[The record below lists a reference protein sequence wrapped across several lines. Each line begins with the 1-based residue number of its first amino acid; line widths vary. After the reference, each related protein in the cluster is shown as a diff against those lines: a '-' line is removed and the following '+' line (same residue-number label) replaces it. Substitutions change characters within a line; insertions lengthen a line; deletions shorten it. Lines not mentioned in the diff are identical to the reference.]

1 MNSSFFFDRVVNLFH
16 VQGPLSVELT
26 WRQTISQVFIFW
38 LLITCFVPLFQRK
51 SDAWLS
57 TFITVIIHLFF
68 QITKYYFPQC
78 NPKASRKRCL
88 CPTLLSQNGLVC
100 LSVTRTMLSYLFTIT
115 RLSWQPVFTCF
126 SSAPGKGPGLGSAAV
141 LIGCLLACL
150 EPS

>member
-1 MNSSFFFDRVVNLFH
+1 MPIKFRAHLMTNYVRSIYL
-16 VQGPLSVELT
+16 Q
-26 WRQTISQVFIFW
+26 
-38 LLITCFVPLFQRK
+38 LLITCFVLCFK
-51 SDAWLS
+51 GNLMHDFS
-57 TFITVIIHLFF
+57 TFTIQFFF

-78 NPKASRKRCL
+78 NPKASRKRYL

-100 LSVTRTMLSYLFTIT
+100 LSVTWTMLSYLFTIP
-115 RLSWQPVFTCF
+115 RLSWQPVLTCF